1 MILNTENPKDFT
13 KTLLELIDEFSKVAG
28 YKINIQKSVAILY
41 TNNELTKREIKKT
54 NSFIASKNY
63 LSINLTKKV
72 NKTLKKEVE
81 EDTNKWK
88 HILCVLIGRINII
101 KISKVIYRFNS
112 IPIMIPNVIKQ

>member
-63 LSINLTKKV
+63 LSINLTKKL
-72 NKTLKKEVE
+72 N
-81 EDTNKWK
+81 
-88 HILCVLIGRINII
+88 VLR
-101 KISKVIYRFNS
+101 KL
-112 IPIMIPNVIKQ
+112 